1 MSQKFGFSS
10 KPFLIWFFA
19 NILGFG
25 ALGASILVF
34 PSILGI
40 SGFFTTTFIIAIP
53 ISLAQWIALRR
64 ILQTSI
70 LWILTI
76 PIGIPLS
83 FLILRVIPAS
93 LWFDAD
99 DDSLVAMTSM
109 LLVVGLIIGLLQ
121 WILLRRQLVRA
132 AIWLLG
138 SAVGVAGSFWVIL
151 VTDLIDQSGI
161 ISYII
166 VALVYSSVTGLF
178 LSGLLAY
185 NNQSQLSL
193 ANAT

>member
-1 MSQKFGFSS
+1 MAQKFGYSS
-10 KPFLIWFFA
+10 KQFLIWLFA

-34 PSILGI
+34 PSILGK

-64 ILQTSI
+64 ILQASI

-76 PIGIPLS
+76 PIGMPLS
-83 FLILRVIPAS
+83 FLILRAIPPG

-99 DDSLVAMTSM
+99 DDSLIAMTSM

-121 WILLRRQLVRA
+121 WIILRRQLARA
-132 AIWLLG
+132 AIWLFG
-138 SAVGVAGSFWVIL
+138 SAIGVAGSIWITL
-151 VTDLIDQSGI
+151 VTGLIDQSGT

-166 VALVYSSVTGLF
+166 GALVYSSVTGLF
-178 LSGLLAY
+178 LSGLLVY
-185 NNQSQLSL
+185 NDQSQPSL

>member
-1 MSQKFGFSS
+1 MSQKFGYSS
-10 KPFLIWFFA
+10 KQFLIWFFA
-19 NILGFG
+19 NNLGFG

-83 FLILRVIPAS
+83 FLILRVIPAG

-121 WILLRRQLVRA
+121 WIILRRQLVRA

-138 SAVGVAGSFWVIL
+138 SAIGVAGSFWVIL

-185 NNQSQLSL
+185 NNQSQPSL

>member
-1 MSQKFGFSS
+1 MSQKFGHSS
-10 KPFLIWFFA
+10 KQFLIWFFA

-40 SGFFTTTFIIAIP
+40 SGFFITTFVIAIP
-53 ISLAQWIALRR
+53 ISLAQWIVLRR
-64 ILQTSI
+64 ILPTSI

-93 LWFDAD
+93 LWFEPD

-109 LLVVGLIIGLLQ
+109 LLVVGLIVGLLQ
-121 WILLRRQLVRA
+121 WIILRRQLVRA
-132 AIWLLG
+132 TVWLLG
-138 SAVGVAGSFWVIL
+138 SAIGVAGSFWLIL
-151 VTDLIDQSGI
+151 VTGLIDQSGI
-161 ISYII
+161 ISYIV
-166 VALVYSSVTGLF
+166 VALVYSGVTGLV
-178 LSGLLAY
+178 LSWLLAY
-185 NNQSQLSL
+185 NNQFRTNL

>member
-1 MSQKFGFSS
+1 MSQEFGYSI
-10 KPFLIWFFA
+10 KQFLIWFFA

-34 PSILGI
+34 PSVLGI

-70 LWILTI
+70 FWILTI

-83 FLILRVIPAS
+83 FLILRVIPAG

-121 WILLRRQLVRA
+121 WIILRRQLVRA
-132 AIWLLG
+132 VIWLLG
-138 SAVGVAGSFWVIL
+138 SAIGVAGSFWVIL
-151 VTDLIDQSGI
+151 VTNLIDQSGI

-185 NNQSQLSL
+185 NNQSQPSL

>member
-1 MSQKFGFSS
+1 MSQRFGYLS
-10 KPFLIWFFA
+10 KQFLIWFFA

-25 ALGASILVF
+25 ALGASILLF
-34 PSILGI
+34 PSILGKL
-40 SGFFTTTFIIAIP
+40 GFFATTFIIAIP

-64 ILQTSI
+64 ILQTSV

-121 WILLRRQLVRA
+121 WIIFRRQLMRA
-132 AIWLLG
+132 GIWVLG
-138 SAVGVAGSFWVIL
+138 SAIGVAGSFWLIF
-151 VTDLIDQSGI
+151 VTELIDQSGI

-166 VALVYSSVTGLF
+166 VALFYVSLTGLI

-185 NNQSQLSL
+185 NNQSQPSL
-193 ANAT
+193 ENIT

>member
-1 MSQKFGFSS
+1 MQFLV
-10 KPFLIWFFA
+10 PFVEFDLWI
-19 NILGFG
+19 G
-25 ALGASILVF
+25 V
-34 PSILGI
+34 

-53 ISLAQWIALRR
+53 ISFAQWIALRR

-83 FLILRVIPAS
+83 FLILRVIPAG

-121 WILLRRQLVRA
+121 WIILQRQLVRT

-138 SAVGVAGSFWVIL
+138 SAIGVAGSFWLIL
-151 VTDLIDQSGI
+151 ATGLIDQSGI
-161 ISYII
+161 ISYIV
-166 VALVYSSVTGLF
+166 VALVYSGVTGLV
-178 LSGLLAY
+178 LSWLLAY